1 MTHDSPPKRKY
12 DSSRRKDQARETRH
26 QIAEAARSLF
36 IKRGYSGTTIDAIAQ
51 ESGVAPETVYA
62 IFSNKRTILS
72 HLMDISIGG
81 DEQPIRLLDRPEPR
95 AVLHDTDQQHQ
106 IMMISQGI
114 SEIMGRV
121 AHLFEIM
128 RSDAKTEQDIE
139 DLLNHL
145 LNERLENM
153 TTFVQNIAN
162 NGGLR
167 EGMEVSAA
175 AELVWTITSPEVFL
189 LLTRDRNFSQE
200 QYAAWLQTTLARLLL
215 P

>member
-1 MTHDSPPKRKY
+1 
-12 DSSRRKDQARETRH
+12 
-26 QIAEAARSLF
+26 
-36 IKRGYSGTTIDAIAQ
+36 
-51 ESGVAPETVYA
+51 
-62 IFSNKRTILS
+62 
-72 HLMDISIGG
+72 MDISIGG

-128 RSDAKTEQDIE
+128 RSAAKTEQDIE

-200 QYAAWLQTTLARLLL
+200 QYAAWLQTTLVRLLL

>member
-1 MTHDSPPKRKY
+1 
-12 DSSRRKDQARETRH
+12 
-26 QIAEAARSLF
+26 
-36 IKRGYSGTTIDAIAQ
+36 
-51 ESGVAPETVYA
+51 
-62 IFSNKRTILS
+62 
-72 HLMDISIGG
+72 MDISIGG
-81 DEQPIRLLDRPEPR
+81 DEQPIRLLDRPEPQ

-128 RSDAKTEQDIE
+128 RSAAKTEQDIE
-139 DLLNHL
+139 DLLQHL
-145 LNERLENM
+145 LKERLENM
-153 TTFVQNIAN
+153 TTFVQKIAN

-167 EGMEVSAA
+167 KGMEVSAA

-200 QYAAWLQTTLARLLL
+200 QYAAWLQTTLVRLLL

>member
-51 ESGVAPETVYA
+51 EAGVAPETVYA
-62 IFSNKRTILS
+62 IFRNKRKILS

-128 RSDAKTEQDIE
+128 RSAAKTEQDIE

-200 QYAAWLQTTLARLLL
+200 QYAAWLQTTLVRLLL

>member
-51 ESGVAPETVYA
+51 EAGVAPETVYA
-62 IFSNKRTILS
+62 IFSNKRKILS

-95 AVLHDTDQQHQ
+95 AVLHDADQQHQ

-114 SEIMGRV
+114 SVIMGRV

-128 RSDAKTEQDIE
+128 RSAAKTEQDIE

-200 QYAAWLQTTLARLLL
+200 QYAAWLQTTLVRLLL